1 VLERRG
7 HTELYPGIPRPLRR
21 SVIGPMAASLA
32 VVLLVSVSSFHALD
46 IFQCPPSAQDV
57 GQDAHAL
64 LVTVASFVV
73 SPARVY
79 VGEEMTFF
87 LNASSDRPGST
98 VNITIYFDYLLS
110 DGTTVNPYSPV
121 FVTSVTGAPVNITT
135 TYTYDHIG
143 NLTGDEGTY
152 FQVRA
157 FLNDGDGNTTRR
169 SVQAYVV
176 ENTAP
181 TLGIPSPSSII
192 SPTYGV
198 PYNVAFVVKDW
209 DSELVTVTW
218 DFGDGTEPALNE
230 TIATPAGSYVC
241 QSHTWVVVLE
251 PGRDQDQGYYI
262 LFNMSVSFEDSYGH
276 VKYSNH
282 TVNITPPENDY
293 PSVTF
298 SSESMKWSPG
308 VALPFFASAVDDEGD
323 PLTWTFVFND
333 SVENYLTVVYHTN
346 YTDPATVMWQNVSHT
361 FDTVGDYRVTLYVS
375 DALIPYQVGVHNYS
389 QTIPVSIRENQEPG
403 VSANITMSPVKP
415 VINSTIGYVDI
426 VFFIW
431 AGDPDGD
438 ILYLDWDFGDGESAQ
453 NQSKGEISSAL
464 FTQTHRY
471 SVAGLYNVSV
481 LVDDN
486 RGHKILRYKQIS
498 VLTDNGAPRIT
509 LASFQLSDGAFA
521 RPGTTV
527 NLTLAI
533 ADRER
538 DPITLWVSFG
548 DNTSV
553 VRLDLTDFS
562 ENNTVT
568 AKLSHVYQTSGKFKV
583 AITYTDWV
591 YGSAH
596 NATLNLTV
604 EVKVP
609 RVLGVRVW
617 DWWDYTSLLLLVA
630 GFGVVFARWM
640 VLGRFRKELDNIGLT
655 FEEYKTITTEFKS
668 KRDAALED
676 VDAQVKQ
683 TGLSAA
689 SAKKMKAQIREDYAQ
704 RRKDLRER
712 AKAETVRETR

>member
-1 VLERRG
+1 
-7 HTELYPGIPRPLRR
+7 
-21 SVIGPMAASLA
+21 MAAFLT

-46 IFQCPPSAQDV
+46 IFQCPPSAQDA

-79 VGEEMTFF
+79 LGEEMTFF
-87 LNASSDRPGST
+87 LNASSDNPGST

-121 FVTSVTGAPVNITT
+121 FVTSVTGGPVNITT

-143 NLTGDEGTY
+143 NLTDDEGTY

-157 FLNDGDGNTTRR
+157 FLNDGDGTTTRR
-169 SVQAYVV
+169 SLPAYVV

-181 TLGIPSPSSII
+181 TLPVSPSSTIRPI
-192 SPTYGV
+192 YEV
-198 PYNVAFVVKDW
+198 PYNVSFVVKDW

-251 PGRDQDQGYYI
+251 PGRDRDQGYYI

-276 VKYSNH
+276 VKFSNH
-282 TVNITPPENDY
+282 TVNITPPKNDY

-298 SSESMKWSPG
+298 STESMKWSPG

-346 YTDPATVMWQNVSHT
+346 YTDPATVVWQNVSHT

-389 QTIPVSIRENQEPG
+389 QTIPVSIRENLEPG
-403 VSANITMSPVKP
+403 VLANITMSPVNP

-426 VFFIW
+426 AFSIW

-438 ILYLDWDFGDGESAQ
+438 ILYLYWDFGDGESAQ
-453 NQSKGEISSAL
+453 NQSNGEISGAL
-464 FTQTHRY
+464 FIQTHRY
-471 SVAGLYNVSV
+471 SAAGLYNVSV

-486 RGHKILRYKQIS
+486 RGHEILKYKLIS
-498 VLTDNGAPRIT
+498 VLTNNGAPRIT

-521 RPGTTV
+521 RPGTAV
-527 NLTLAI
+527 NLTITLS
-533 ADRER
+533 DREK
-538 DPITLWVSFG
+538 DPITLWVDFG

-553 VRLDLTDFS
+553 IRLELTEFS
-562 ENNTVT
+562 ENSTVT
-568 AKLSHVYQTSGKFKV
+568 AKLSHVYQNSGKFTV
-583 AITYTDWV
+583 VVTYTDWV
-591 YGSAH
+591 YGSTH
-596 NATLNLTV
+596 NATLSLTV

-609 RVLGVRVW
+609 SVSGVRVW
-617 DWWDYTSLLLLVA
+617 DWWDYTSLMLLVA
-630 GFGVVFARWM
+630 GLGVVVARWM
-640 VLGRFRKELDNIGLT
+640 VLGRFRKELDNVGLT
-655 FEEYKTITTEFKS
+655 LEEYKTITTESKS
-668 KRDAALED
+668 KRDAALKD
-676 VDAQVKQ
+676 VDTQVKQ
-683 TGLSAA
+683 AGLGVA
-689 SAKKMKAQIREDYAQ
+689 SAKKMKAQIREDYAR
-704 RRKDLRER
+704 RRKELRER
-712 AKAETVRETR
+712 AKAETAREAR